1 MLTPFHLA
9 INVVDLDKTRIFYS
23 DILGAK
29 EGRSSTTWVDFS
41 FFGHQLSF
49 HLGPVLK
56 TENTG
61 YVGEDLVPMP
71 HFGMVLA
78 LREWQALAK
87 RLEMAEISF
96 VIPPS
101 VRFQGESGEQWTMF
115 FRDPS
120 GNPIE
125 IKGFLNLKQVFAS
138 H

>member
-9 INVVDLDKTRIFYS
+9 INVVDLDQTRIFYR

-115 FRDPS
+115 FHDPS

-125 IKGFLNLKQVFAS
+125 IKGFLNLEQVFAS

>member
-9 INVVDLDKTRIFYS
+9 INVVDLDKTRIFYR

-96 VIPPS
+96 VIPP
-101 VRFQGESGEQWTMF
+101 
-115 FRDPS
+115 
-120 GNPIE
+120 
-125 IKGFLNLKQVFAS
+125 
-138 H
+138 

>member
-1 MLTPFHLA
+1 
-9 INVVDLDKTRIFYS
+9 
-23 DILGAK
+23 
-29 EGRSSTTWVDFS
+29 
-41 FFGHQLSF
+41 
-49 HLGPVLK
+49 
-56 TENTG
+56 
-61 YVGEDLVPMP
+61 VGEDLVPMP